1 MLAKYAGGT
10 LQQRDLFAT
19 LGRMSQLLLRAPTSQ
34 SAVVGLTPADA
45 AAAEVAE
52 IHGKSQA
59 LESDESEDFSIVVIL
74 ISMVT

>member
-1 MLAKYAGGT
+1 MDMAA
-10 LQQRDLFAT
+10 
-19 LGRMSQLLLRAPTSQ
+19 Q
-34 SAVVGLTPADA
+34 SAAVGLTPA

-52 IHGKSQA
+52 IHGKSQE